1 VLYFWCSLEANIAVR
16 PFFPFF
22 LSIENTKNNFKFN
35 LLKIWG
41 NLASKQKAAGTQ
53 GKTA

>member
-1 VLYFWCSLEANIAVR
+1 MKTPKTTSNSI
-16 PFFPFF
+16 FF
-22 LSIENTKNNFKFN
+22 LF
-35 LLKIWG
+35 KIWG